1 MTKACSLPR
10 YAIAMFICLLI
21 ANASP
26 GQTEEANVS
35 SRPLFREIQK
45 ALDAVSRAELVREG
59 ATLTGQPSPQLDKA
73 RKLCRNAITGLRQ
86 LETKLAQLLRETY
99 ATRPSQRQKNA
110 WSTREL
116 ESLTR
121 NLQVQ
126 LARAYRNQAL
136 CYAAGS
142 IDRLNSLSLALE
154 RLPEIVTQPIDD
166 SSVWRARVEQ
176 VACLR
181 LLNKLADAQQ
191 LAAKWLDSSPPKTF
205 AARLQSEQI
214 RLALASQAS
223 DQALKLVDTITAN
236 PQRSR
241 LAELDDAILAAL
253 LAAQDLADPE
263 QSTRLIKRATA
274 QLSRIAELHGPYW
287 QRRAQFR
294 FGQAMQSRMDSDDP
308 QLLTYAAAS
317 LYAVAKY
324 DQAVAAYD
332 RIATLH
338 QTNGDHDEQFSAR
351 STAAAIVQ
359 EQQQTSEAR
368 KRFRQLALDH
378 PAHEQAADMHLVAVG
393 LAAKELRQAPA
404 ADRAEVFDLYRELVN
419 EHLRLW
425 PDGSTAKQAKAWQQR
440 MQTPALNQQ
449 QARRLAER
457 GQREP
462 ALSLYRQ
469 LAAESPEDL
478 AIQEEL
484 ATLLAEGNEKVDWR
498 EALPLWQQIEKRSKP
513 GSQRWWRGR
522 RARLTLLEQLG
533 EGEQAKQLRQLTE
546 ILYE

>member
-1 MTKACSLPR
+1 MTKAVSLLR
-10 YAIAMFICLLI
+10 HAIPMFVCLLI

-26 GQTEEANVS
+26 GQPEEANFS
-35 SRPLFREIQK
+35 SRPLYREIEQ
-45 ALDAVSRAELVREG
+45 ALDTVSRAELAREA
-59 ATLTGQPSPQLDKA
+59 ATLTGQPSPQLENA
-73 RKLCRNAITGLRQ
+73 RKLCRNAITDLRQ
-86 LETKLAQLLRETY
+86 LETKLTQLLRETY
-99 ATRPSQRQKNA
+99 ETRPSRRKQNS
-110 WSTREL
+110 WTTREL
-116 ESLTR
+116 ESLMR

-142 IDRLNSLSLALE
+142 IDRLNALSLALE

-191 LAAKWLDSSPPKTF
+191 LAAKWLDSSPSKTF
-205 AARLQSEQI
+205 AARLQGEQI
-214 RLALASQAS
+214 RLALASQAP
-223 DQALKLVDTITAN
+223 DQALKLVDAITAN
-236 PQRSR
+236 PQRSS

-294 FGQAMQSRMDSDDP
+294 FGQAMQSRMDSNDP

-317 LYAVAKY
+317 LYAAAKY

-338 QTNGDHDEQFSAR
+338 QTSGDRDEQFSAL
-351 STAAAIVQ
+351 STAAAIVR
-359 EQQQTSEAR
+359 EQQQTNTAR
-368 KRFRQLALDH
+368 KRFRQLALEH
-378 PAHEQAADMHLVAVG
+378 PTHEQAADRHLVAIG
-393 LAAKELRQAPA
+393 LAAKELRQAPV
-404 ADRAEVFDLYRELVN
+404 ADRAEVFDLYRELIN
-419 EHLRLW
+419 EHLQQW
-425 PDGSTAKQAKAWQQR
+425 PDNSTAIQVTEWQQR
-440 MQTPALNQQ
+440 MQTPVLNQQ

-457 GQREP
+457 GQRGS

-498 EALPLWQQIEKRSKP
+498 EALPLWQQIEERSKP
-513 GSQRWWRGR
+513 GGQRWWRGR

-533 EGEQAKQLRQLTE
+533 EGEQAKKLRQLTE

>member
-1 MTKACSLPR
+1 MTIAYSLLR
-10 YAIAMFICLLI
+10 YAIAMFACLLI
-21 ANASP
+21 ANAAA
-26 GQTEEANVS
+26 GQTEADEFS
-35 SRPLFREIQK
+35 SRPLFREIQQ
-45 ALDAVSRAELVREG
+45 ALDTVSRAELAREA
-59 ATLTGQPSPQLDKA
+59 ATLTGQPGPQLENA
-73 RKLCRNAITGLRQ
+73 RKLCRNAITDLRQ
-86 LETKLAQLLRETY
+86 LETKLTQLLRETY
-99 ATRPSQRQKNA
+99 ETRPSRRKENA
-110 WSTREL
+110 WTTREL

-126 LARAYRNQAL
+126 LARAYRNQAM
-136 CYAAGS
+136 CYDAGS
-142 IDRLNSLSLALE
+142 IDRLNALSLALQ

-166 SSVWRARVEQ
+166 TSVWRARVEQ

-181 LLNKLADAQQ
+181 LLNKLAAAQQ
-191 LAAKWLDSSPPKTF
+191 FAAKWLDSSPPKTF

-214 RLALASQAS
+214 RLALANQAPE
-223 DQALKLVDTITAN
+223 QALKLVDTIAADT
-236 PQRSR
+236 QRES
-241 LAELDDAILAAL
+241 LAELDDAVLAAL
-253 LAAQDLADPE
+253 LAAQDLADPA

-274 QLSRIAELHGPYW
+274 QLTRIANLHGPYW

-294 FGQAMQSRMDSDDP
+294 FGQAMQSRMDSNDP
-308 QLLTYAAAS
+308 QLLAYAAAS
-317 LYAVAKY
+317 LYAAAEY

-338 QTNGDHDEQFSAR
+338 QTNGDRDKQFSAL
-351 STAAAIVQ
+351 STAAAIVR

-368 KRFRQLALDH
+368 NRFRQLALDH

-404 ADRAEVFDLYRELVN
+404 ADRAEVFDLYRELIN
-419 EHLRLW
+419 EHLQQW
-425 PDGSTAKQAKAWQQR
+425 PGGSTAKQVKAWQQR
-440 MQTPALNQQ
+440 IQTPALNRQ

-469 LAAESPEDL
+469 LAADSPEDL

-513 GSQRWWRGR
+513 GGQRWWRGR

-533 EGEQAKQLRQLTE
+533 EGEQAKKLRQLTE